1 MWAHAM
7 YKFYYVD
14 LAVAPKKA
22 ALAKA
27 KAELAAV
34 MANLDKAKA
43 QVKDIEDRLVEL
55 NQALSV
61 KIKFRDDQ
69 EAAIQ
74 LCLDRMGRAVRLI
87 GGLAEEK
94 VRWGKTIKSLE
105 EGLVTVTG
113 KFRSANSFSISLNSF
128 SLFPYFYGSTK
139 NFHHYL
145 GFILF

>member
-43 QVKDIEDRLVEL
+43 QVKAIEDRLAEL
-55 NQALSV
+55 NEALSV

-74 LCLDRMGRAVRLI
+74 ICLDRMGRAVRLI

-105 EGLVTVTG
+105 EALVTVTG
-113 KFRSANSFSISLNSF
+113 KFFL
-128 SLFPYFYGSTK
+128 T
-139 NFHHYL
+139 
-145 GFILF
+145 